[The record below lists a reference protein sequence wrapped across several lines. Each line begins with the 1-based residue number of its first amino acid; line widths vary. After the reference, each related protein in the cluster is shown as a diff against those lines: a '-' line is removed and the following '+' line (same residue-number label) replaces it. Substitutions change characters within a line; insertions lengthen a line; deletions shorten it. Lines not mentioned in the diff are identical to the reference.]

1 MADFF
6 AAKHK
11 IQEEEDDGV
20 KLVGGGGHGE
30 AKDDDPLLASDS
42 ALPAL
47 DSALVS
53 KMNVQEDALAPSGTG
68 RSELSALD
76 TTTTA
81 SSATSF
87 STVGDGVKRGPSTT
101 VDMPAMLH
109 RLNNGIPVL
118 KHGSDGRVRE
128 RTLYLAADGGS
139 VGWREGRKPDH
150 FVPVRDIVEVR
161 AATELDPQSMEGD
174 EGLPDDKWGD
184 KRTKKRAPPK
194 KTLRGVAGTPTLR
207 KTCKLDLA
215 RVKKAFS
222 FILDHRTLD
231 FECRSE
237 TEAKMLV
244 AALKVLVA
252 CPKHPGAVSVN
263 CTKIAA
269 GEVQTFVLS
278 DGGHQPAAPI
288 A

>member
-11 IQEEEDDGV
+11 IQEEDDGV

-47 DSALVS
+47 DSAL
-53 KMNVQEDALAPSGTG
+53 
-68 RSELSALD
+68 LSALD

-150 FVPVRDIVEVR
+150 FVPVARH
-161 AATELDPQSMEGD
+161 P
-174 EGLPDDKWGD
+174 
-184 KRTKKRAPPK
+184 
-194 KTLRGVAGTPTLR
+194 LR
-207 KTCKLDLA
+207 KTCKHDLA

-244 AALKVLVA
+244 AALKVLVT

-269 GEVQTFVLS
+269 GETRRAR
-278 DGGHQPAAPI
+278 AAPRRQ
-288 A
+288 